1 MPGLQSSL
9 FSGMGLSGVSPSM
22 HAMGVSSMSAYGSS
36 FNPALF
42 AHLGTLQRPVPHS
55 NSTQAAATRMLEAQ
69 LMASSQ
75 GGQQSGQPSA
85 GARPRPLEQLEA
97 EVTRCRALA
106 QLRSLCGIADA
117 LSCVV
122 PMTPRPHRHRR
133 VCGGQ
138 LGGRCCCSRG

>member
-9 FSGMGLSGVSPSM
+9 FGGMGLSGVSPSM

-75 GGQQSGQPSA
+75 GGQSGQPSA
-85 GARPRPLEQLEA
+85 GARPRPLELEP
-97 EVTRCRALA
+97 EVTCCRALA
-106 QLRSLCGIADA
+106 QLRLLCGIADA
-117 LSCVV
+117 LSCVA
-122 PMTPRPHRHRR
+122 R
-133 VCGGQ
+133 
-138 LGGRCCCSRG
+138 